1 MKNWKLKSASWRT
14 VFDLARK
21 KEEILKLEIGTQ
33 HPNFWDNSKRAGEIS
48 QKISEL
54 KEFISLWESLLSE
67 VGNLKELAA
76 ISEDAALQKE
86 LEEKFFGL
94 SREFEKNKREA
105 FLSGPY
111 DKGDAVMTIVAGA
124 GGDDA
129 EDWATM
135 LLEMYSKYAARRGW
149 TVKALHHHRN
159 ELKGTKNVTIEI
171 QGRFAYGFL
180 KNETGV
186 HRLVRISP
194 FDANKRRHT
203 SFALVEVMPK
213 FVDPGEVEIREED
226 LEYDFARSS
235 GPGGQNVNK
244 RETAVRLTH
253 KPTGLTV
260 HVSQERSQERNR
272 SKASELLRSRLYA
285 LKLKSRKEEKEALR
299 KSKAVEIE
307 WGHQIRSYVIHPY
320 QLVKDNRTGVE
331 VSDVDKILDGNL
343 DAFIEAELGL
353 K

>member
-14 VFDLARK
+14 GFDLARK
-21 KEEILKLEIGTQ
+21 KEEILKLEIETQ
-33 HPNFWDNSKRAGEIS
+33 HPNFWDNPKRAGEIT

-54 KEFISLWESLLSE
+54 KKLVSFWENLSSEIGSLWELSE
-67 VGNLKELAA
+67 IGA
-76 ISEDAALQKE
+76 SGE
-86 LEEKFFGL
+86 LEKEFKKLSQKFET
-94 SREFEKNKREA
+94 SKREA

-111 DKGDAVMTIVAGA
+111 DQGDAVMTIVAGA

-129 EDWATM
+129 EDWATI
-135 LLEMYSKYAARRGW
+135 LLEMYSKYTAKKGW
-149 TVKALHHHRN
+149 VAKTLHHHRN
-159 ELKGTKNVTIEI
+159 ELKGTKNATLEI
-171 QGRFAYGFL
+171 QGKFAYGFL

-213 FVDPGEVEIREED
+213 FVDPGEVEMREED
-226 LEYDFARSS
+226 LEYGFARSS

-272 SKASELLRSRLYA
+272 SKALELLRSRLYA
-285 LKLKSRKEEKEALR
+285 LKLKSRKEEKDALR
-299 KSKAVEIE
+299 KSKAIEIE

-320 QLVKDNRTGVE
+320 KLVKDNRTGVE
-331 VSDVDKILDGNL
+331 ASDVDKILEGNL